1 MGVKKTRATDYRFH
15 DALPAAVYSTILLD
29 LVDHGI
35 RWVGDIADATG
46 TTIWNE
52 MDHRHTPHWWSTL
65 TTAVTHDKSSTLLTP
80 VSPNTNPI
88 FPTTKH
94 KIGSVVFLPN
104 ENRDGSFEHVTKGYC
119 YIVTGHTTDEMNR
132 PQCKLL
138 HLKTFEGRMRYAAAH
153 TSDNFQKVISH
164 TSVMYLR
171 PRTVE

>member
-1 MGVKKTRATDYRFH
+1 
-15 DALPAAVYSTILLD
+15 
-29 LVDHGI
+29 
-35 RWVGDIADATG
+35 
-46 TTIWNE
+46 
-52 MDHRHTPHWWSTL
+52 MDHRHKHHWWSTL
-65 TTAVTHDKSSTLLTP
+65 KTAVTHDKSSTLLTP
-80 VSPNTNPI
+80 VSPNTDPI

-94 KIGSVVFLPN
+94 KIDSVVFLPN
-104 ENRDGSFEHVTKGYC
+104 EKRDGSFEHVTKGY
-119 YIVTGHTTDEMNR
+119 YYTVTGHTTDEMNR